1 MYILKIKSK
10 SKDKEYTS
18 VVLAK
23 NYREDGK
30 IKRKIL
36 TTLTDWPESRIEEFQ
51 KFLKG
56 GRVVK
61 IEDLPLKQCKSIGAL
76 YVMNEIA
83 RQTCMIEALGDGRE
97 GKMALFQIYARL
109 ITQGSIQMKL
119 FENDIIE
126 VERDRRPTNNIK
138 QIKHEITRKIC
149 RQ

>member
-1 MYILKIKSK
+1 
-10 SKDKEYTS
+10 
-18 VVLAK
+18 
-23 NYREDGK
+23 
-30 IKRKIL
+30 
-36 TTLTDWPESRIEEFQ
+36 
-51 KFLKG
+51 
-56 GRVVK
+56 
-61 IEDLPLKQCKSIGAL
+61 
-76 YVMNEIA
+76 
-83 RQTCMIEALGDGRE
+83 MIEALGDGRE

>member
-1 MYILKIKSK
+1 MYIQKIKSK
-10 SKDKEYTS
+10 SKGKEYTS

-61 IEDLPLKQCKSIGAL
+61 IEDLPLKQGKSIGAL

-119 FENDIIE
+119 FENDII
-126 VERDRRPTNNIK
+126 
-138 QIKHEITRKIC
+138 
-149 RQ
+149 

>member
-1 MYILKIKSK
+1 MYIQIIKSK

-30 IKRKIL
+30 VKQKIL
-36 TTLTDWPESRIEEFQ
+36 ATLTDWPESRIEEFQ

-109 ITQGSIQMKL
+109 ITQGSTQIKL
-119 FENDIIE
+119 FENDIAE
-126 VERDRRPTNNIK
+126 VEIDRRPTNNIK
-138 QIKHEITRKIC
+138 QIKHEIT
-149 RQ
+149 